1 MQPNFSDSD
10 SGTEQRP
17 PSPQFMKNGEA
28 AQEEEVE
35 AIEIEDGEQIFIVSK
50 EELNDSVS
58 SHQVDDD
65 EDYEIF
71 NYIDEDYQ
79 MAILLKQRDEERIR
93 AEKRRQQ

>member
-17 PSPQFMKNGEA
+17 STPKFIKNGEA
-28 AQEEEVE
+28 DEEEE
-35 AIEIEDGEQIFIVSK
+35 SIEMEDGEQIFIVSK

-58 SHQVDDD
+58 SHQIDDD

-71 NYIDEDYQ
+71 NYIDEEYQ
-79 MAILLKQRDEERIR
+79 LAILMK
-93 AEKRRQQ
+93 